1 MSNLS
6 PKTLFFLGLAVIIA
20 KGYAS
25 NAPPAPTYPSGRS
38 TRLPPPGRL
47 VALVVVFTIAGL
59 LPESIGVPLDVLIL
73 AALALAPGGIVLPSF
88 EGFAPSSGAVGQGG
102 LPPATQAQMNAIPVT
117 PNLPSGAPNIGA
129 GFVTTPIRG
138 STP

>member
-1 MSNLS
+1 MSQLS
-6 PKTLFFLGLAVIIA
+6 PKTLFFLGLAIIVA

-25 NAPPAPTYPSGRS
+25 NAPAAPTYPSGRS

-59 LPESIGVPLDVLIL
+59 LPENIGVPLDVLIL

-88 EGFAPSSGAVGQGG
+88 EGFAPSTGTTSPGG

-129 GFVTTPIRG
+129 GFVQTPIR
-138 STP
+138 